1 MIDRGVLPRAAE
13 VRGDTGLVGGRFS
26 GQPSASGG
34 TGVGA
39 SRLGGAVMAPCHSV
53 PKLEGCGHLYKEVRP
68 GV

>member
-1 MIDRGVLPRAAE
+1 MTDRGVLPRAAE
-13 VRGDTGLVGGRFS
+13 VSGDTGLGGGVS
-26 GQPSASGG
+26 GQPAASGG